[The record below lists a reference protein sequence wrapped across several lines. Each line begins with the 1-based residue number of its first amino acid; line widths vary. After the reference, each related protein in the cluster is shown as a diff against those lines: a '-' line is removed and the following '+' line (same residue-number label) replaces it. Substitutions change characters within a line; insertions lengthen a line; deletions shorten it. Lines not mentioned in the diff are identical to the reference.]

1 MDSLEVI
8 KSLCDKNG
16 ISIAQLEKEL
26 GYGNGSIAKARTI
39 KSDRVVE
46 LSEYFGVSTDYIL
59 KGGENTLQRV
69 ELESDTVKI
78 KVLGRVAAGVPIEAV
93 EEIIGEETIS
103 RKMANSGEYFGL
115 RISGDSME
123 PTIHHG
129 SIVIVRQQDDVENGE
144 IAIVVVNGNDAT
156 CKRIEKFDNGIM
168 LVPINT
174 EYEEK
179 FYSNEEIESLPVKI
193 VGKVVQARTNF

>member
-8 KSLCDKNG
+8 KSLCDKKG

-39 KSDRVVE
+39 KSDRIIE
-46 LSEYFGVSTDYIL
+46 LSDYFRVSTDYIL
-59 KGGENTLQRV
+59 RGGENTLQRV
-69 ELESDTVKI
+69 ELDKDIVKI

-93 EEIIGEETIS
+93 EEVIGEETIS

-144 IAIVVVNGNDAT
+144 IAIVIVNGNDAT

-193 VGKVVQARTNF
+193 IGKVVQARTNF

>member
-69 ELESDTVKI
+69 ELDSDTVKI

-93 EEIIGEETIS
+93 EEVIGEETIS

-123 PTIHHG
+123 PTIHHS

-193 VGKVVQARTNF
+193 IGKVVQARTNF

>member
-16 ISIAQLEKEL
+16 ISVAQLEKEL

-69 ELESDTVKI
+69 ELDSDTVKI

-93 EEIIGEETIS
+93 EEVIGEETIS

-193 VGKVVQARTNF
+193 IGKVVQARTNF

>member
-8 KSLCDKNG
+8 KSLCDRNG

-69 ELESDTVKI
+69 ELDSDTVKI
-78 KVLGRVAAGVPIEAV
+78 KVLGRVAAGVPIEVV
-93 EEIIGEETIS
+93 EEVIGEETIS

-123 PTIHHG
+123 PTIHHS

-193 VGKVVQARTNF
+193 IGKVVQARTNF

>member
-69 ELESDTVKI
+69 ELDSDTVKI

>member
-8 KSLCDKNG
+8 KSLCDRNG

-69 ELESDTVKI
+69 ELDSDTVKI

-93 EEIIGEETIS
+93 EEAIGEETIS

-123 PTIHHG
+123 PTIHHS

>member
-69 ELESDTVKI
+69 ELDSDTVKI

-93 EEIIGEETIS
+93 EEVIGEETIS

-123 PTIHHG
+123 PAIHHG

-193 VGKVVQARTNF
+193 IGKVVQARTNF

>member
-8 KSLCDKNG
+8 KSLCDKKG

-69 ELESDTVKI
+69 ELDKDIVKI

-93 EEIIGEETIS
+93 EEVIGEETIS

-144 IAIVVVNGNDAT
+144 IAIVIVNGNNAT

-193 VGKVVQARTNF
+193 IGKVVQTRTNL

>member
-69 ELESDTVKI
+69 ELDSDTVKI

-129 SIVIVRQQDDVENGE
+129 SIVIVRQQDDAENGE